1 MNQTKTIETEY
12 VIGGVDTHK
21 DIHVAAVVN
30 DSNQVLSSEIFP
42 TTKHG
47 YNKILTWMSS
57 FGKVSRVGIEWS
69 GTYGLGLLHYM
80 QTSGI
85 DVLEVAAPDKSDRR
99 IWGKDDT
106 LDAENAAHAAFSRLR
121 TVTPKTRD
129 GMVESLRVI
138 KSCRKSAVAARTVG
152 LQMIRTSIVSAPD
165 PLCQARWDK
174 SHDENELSPHTC
186 INASWFN

>member
-57 FGKVSRVGIEWS
+57 FGKVSRVGIE
-69 GTYGLGLLHYM
+69 
-80 QTSGI
+80 
-85 DVLEVAAPDKSDRR
+85 
-99 IWGKDDT
+99 
-106 LDAENAAHAAFSRLR
+106 
-121 TVTPKTRD
+121 
-129 GMVESLRVI
+129 
-138 KSCRKSAVAARTVG
+138 
-152 LQMIRTSIVSAPD
+152 
-165 PLCQARWDK
+165 
-174 SHDENELSPHTC
+174 
-186 INASWFN
+186 